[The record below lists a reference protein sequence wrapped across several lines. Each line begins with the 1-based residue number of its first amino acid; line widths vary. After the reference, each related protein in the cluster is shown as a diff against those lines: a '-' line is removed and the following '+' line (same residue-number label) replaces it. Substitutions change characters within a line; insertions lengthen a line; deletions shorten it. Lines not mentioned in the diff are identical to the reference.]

1 MNTNELEIEPVDE
14 AAVPPKTKIVIR
26 LLDKIE
32 TTTSSN
38 SVGN

>member
-1 MNTNELEIEPVDE
+1 MNTNEHETEPVDE
-14 AAVPPKTKIVIR
+14 AAAPPKTKITIR

>member
-1 MNTNELEIEPVDE
+1 MNTYEHETEPVDE
-14 AAVPPKTKIVIR
+14 AATPEKTKIVIR

>member
-1 MNTNELEIEPVDE
+1 MTHNEHEIETADE
-14 AAVPPKTKIVIR
+14 APPPVKTKITIR

-32 TTTSSN
+32 TTNASN

>member
-1 MNTNELEIEPVDE
+1 MNTNERETEPVDE
-14 AAVPPKTKIVIR
+14 TAVPPKTKISIR

>member
-1 MNTNELEIEPVDE
+1 MNTNEHETDPVDE
-14 AAVPPKTKIVIR
+14 AAVPPKTKITIR